1 MIEMA
6 REPLIDTRKSADR
19 NRAKERAGGNA
30 VEAKRAKGRGT
41 VTRIGAPEAE
51 AQRLCRINGAGSAVD
66 GDYRVSEATHSFS
79 RDGGRLT
86 VGDLLTLVES
96 AK

>member
-1 MIEMA
+1 M
-6 REPLIDTRKSADR
+6 
-19 NRAKERAGGNA
+19 
-30 VEAKRAKGRGT
+30 EANRAKGRGT

-51 AQRLCRINGAGSAVD
+51 AQGLCRISGVRSGVD
-66 GDYRVSEATHSFS
+66 GDYRVSEAAHSFS
-79 RDGGRLT
+79 RDGGWVT